1 MNANHNDYWMLG
13 KMNNRYLDKLLMNGK
28 ININAKDYC

>member
-1 MNANHNDYWMLG
+1 MNAKHNDYCMLG

-28 ININAKDYC
+28 KNINAKNNC